1 MVLII
6 WEGGTFGSDVML
18 QLIEDLFNT
27 KFNSP
32 LSMMNLFDTPFSNFL
47 HFWLK
52 GGGGNFMTGAP
63 FSVQQYILRWDDQK
77 IGLLC

>member
-6 WEGGTFGSDVML
+6 WEGETFGSDVML
-18 QLIEDLFNT
+18 QLIEDLFNA

-52 GGGGNFMTGAP
+52 GAGRKFYDRCA
-63 FSVQQYILRWDDQK
+63 VQCTAIYLK
-77 IGLLC
+77 MG